1 MACYLVNKPDE
12 CRVVSYRLL
21 TRVFQRNLFPFRH
34 GLLHTHRKLRAAVVH
49 LFQPSDRSF
58 AGHTRDVEVE
68 RGNVLEAERVD
79 KEFFWDAHIVDLLK
93 LWGSD
98 PLQKEG
104 EMSEGLVA
112 LLH

>member
-1 MACYLVNKPDE
+1 MAVKACYLVNKPDE

-21 TRVFQRNLFPFRH
+21 TRVFQQNLFPFRH

-68 RGNVLEAERVD
+68 RENVLEAERVD
-79 KEFFWDAHIVDLLK
+79 KEFLGHFFW
-93 LWGSD
+93 
-98 PLQKEG
+98 P
-104 EMSEGLVA
+104 
-112 LLH
+112 